1 MTKALLFD
9 FDGTL
14 ADTLPFYLQ
23 AYDDAL
29 RTIGFTLP
37 EKEIVRLCFGKKEDV
52 VCNALNVPEKTEL
65 FRTAYFEGVK
75 TKFKDAPLFEGVRE
89 LLFALK
95 EKNIKVGI
103 ITFAYRWYIDQMV
116 NQYGLAPSVDM
127 VISTDDVKNPKPDP
141 EAVLSFC
148 ARHNLSPADCIVV
161 GDSKSD
167 ILMAHRAG
175 SSSVLMHPKH
185 YSLFYSLEDLK
196 TTNPTHIVE
205 RISEISA
212 FI

>member
-14 ADTLPFYLQ
+14 ADTLPFYIQ
-23 AYDDAL
+23 AYDSAL

-37 EKEIVRLCFGKKEDV
+37 EKEIVKLCFGKKEGV
-52 VCNALNVPEKTEL
+52 VCKALNVPEKTEL
-65 FRTAYFEGVK
+65 FRTTYFDGVK
-75 TKFKDAPLFEGVRE
+75 TKFKDAPLFDGVLE
-89 LLFALK
+89 LFSILK
-95 EKNIKVGI
+95 KKNIKIGI

-116 NQYGLAPSVDM
+116 AQYGLSQYVDM

-148 ARHNLSPADCIVV
+148 TRFDLSPEDCIVV

-167 ILMAHRAG
+167 IVMAKSAG
-175 SSSVLMHPKH
+175 SMAILMHPKH
-185 YSLFYSLEDLK
+185 YDLFYNLEDLK
-196 TTNPTHIVE
+196 TSNPTHIVE
-205 RISEISA
+205 HISEVSA

>member
-14 ADTLPFYLQ
+14 ADTLPFYIQ
-23 AYDDAL
+23 AYDSAL

-37 EKEIVRLCFGKKEDV
+37 EKEIVKLCFGKKEDV
-52 VCNALNVPEKTEL
+52 VCKALNVPEKIEL
-65 FRTAYFEGVK
+65 FRTTYFDGVK
-75 TKFKDAPLFEGVRE
+75 TKFKDAPLFDGVLE
-89 LLFALK
+89 LFTILK
-95 EKNIKVGI
+95 EKDIKIGI

-116 NQYGLAPSVDM
+116 AQYGLSQYVDM

-148 ARHNLSPADCIVV
+148 TRFDLSPVDCIVI

-167 ILMAHRAG
+167 ILMGNAAG
-175 SSSVLMHPKH
+175 SRTVLFHPST
-185 YSLFYSLEDLK
+185 YELFYNKSELLQA
-196 TTNPTHIVE
+196 NPKKVIQT
-205 RISEISA
+205 ISELQA
-212 FI
+212 YL

>member
-14 ADTLPFYLQ
+14 ADTLPFYIQ
-23 AYDDAL
+23 AYDSAL

-37 EKEIVRLCFGKKEDV
+37 EKEIVKLCFGKKEDV
-52 VCNALNVPEKTEL
+52 VCKALNVPEKTEL
-65 FRTAYFEGVK
+65 FRTTYFDGVK
-75 TKFKDAPLFEGVRE
+75 TKFKDAPLFDGVLE
-89 LLFALK
+89 LFTILK
-95 EKNIKVGI
+95 EKDIKIGI

-116 NQYGLAPSVDM
+116 AQYGLSQYVDM

-148 ARHNLSPADCIVV
+148 TRFDLSPVDCIVI

-167 ILMAHRAG
+167 ILMGNAAG
-175 SSSVLMHPKH
+175 SRTVLFHPST
-185 YSLFYSLEDLK
+185 YELFYNKSELLQA
-196 TTNPTHIVE
+196 NPKKVIQT
-205 RISEISA
+205 ISELQA
-212 FI
+212 YL

>member
-14 ADTLPFYLQ
+14 ADTLPFYIQ
-23 AYDDAL
+23 AYDGAL

-37 EKEIVRLCFGKKEDV
+37 DKEIVRLCFGKKEDV
-52 VCNALNVPEKTEL
+52 VCKALNVPEKTEL
-65 FRTAYFEGVK
+65 FRSTYFDGVR
-75 TKFKDAPLFEGVRE
+75 TKFKNAPLFDGVLE
-89 LLFALK
+89 LLAVLK

-116 NQYGLAPSVDM
+116 ALYGLTPSIDM

-148 ARHNLSPADCIVV
+148 TRFDLSPADCIVI

-167 ILMAHRAG
+167 ILMGNAAG
-175 SSSVLMHPKH
+175 SRTVLFHPTS
-185 YSLFYSLEDLK
+185 YELFYNKNELLQA
-196 TTNPTHIVE
+196 NPDSVIQT
-205 RISEISA
+205 ISA
-212 FI
+212 LQSIL

>member
-14 ADTLPFYLQ
+14 ADTLPFYIQ
-23 AYDDAL
+23 AYDSAL

-37 EKEIVRLCFGKKEDV
+37 DKEIVKLCFGKKEDV
-52 VCNALNVPEKTEL
+52 VCKALNVPEKTEL
-65 FRTAYFEGVK
+65 FRSTYFDGVK
-75 TKFKDAPLFEGVRE
+75 TQFKNAPLFDGVRE
-89 LLFALK
+89 LLASVK

-116 NQYGLAPSVDM
+116 AQYGLESAVDM

-148 ARHNLSPADCIVV
+148 ARFELSPADCIVI

-167 ILMAHRAG
+167 IMMGNAAG
-175 SSSVLMHPKH
+175 SKTVLFHPAQ
-185 YSLFYSLEDLK
+185 YSFFYNKDELLQAHPTLVIQKIADLQS
-196 TTNPTHIVE
+196 TI
-205 RISEISA
+205 
-212 FI
+212 